1 MEKLLGYPR
10 ARIVSQRGLYYEE
23 LELATVYQHAP
34 GRTIGESDNTLFT
47 TLSMN
52 PASLHLDA
60 FASQS
65 SDYGQRIVNSFLTLA
80 TMVGLGVAHLTQG
93 TSIANLGFESVQFP
107 APLFIGDTLYA
118 STIVADKRLSRS
130 RPGVGVVVFD
140 HTGLNQ
146 AGTIV
151 ATARR
156 TSLVLCRPEVQ
167 PSAVNVQADRT
178 PSDPGSS
185 P

>member
-1 MEKLLGYPR
+1 V
-10 ARIVSQRGLYYEE
+10 RIVSQRGLYFEE
-23 LELATVYQHAP
+23 LELATVYEHAP

-52 PASLHLDA
+52 PSSLHLDA

-65 SDYGQRIVNSFLTLA
+65 SEFGQRIVNSFLTLA
-80 TMVGLGVAHLTQG
+80 TIVGLAVAHLTQG

-130 RPGVGVVVFD
+130 RPGVGVVVFE

-156 TSLVLCRPEVQ
+156 TSLVLCRPGPEA
-167 PSAVNVQADRT
+167 SEADAHADQDT
-178 PSDPGSS
+178 T
-185 P
+185 